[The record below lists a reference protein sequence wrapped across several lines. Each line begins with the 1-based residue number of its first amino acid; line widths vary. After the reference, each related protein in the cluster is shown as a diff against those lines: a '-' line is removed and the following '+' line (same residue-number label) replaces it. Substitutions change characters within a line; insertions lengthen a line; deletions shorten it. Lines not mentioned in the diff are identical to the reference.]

1 MPIVGDVLADRYRID
16 SVLGAGGMA
25 TVYRATDLRLDRQ
38 VAVKVL
44 VANLSADAQFA
55 ARFDREARAMA
66 SFSHPNV
73 AAVYDVEPGDPTTGR
88 EPFYVMELCAG
99 GSLADRLRASGR
111 ILPAALVPLV
121 VAISDALA
129 ELHRRGIIHR
139 DIKPANILF
148 SNNRPKLADFGIA
161 RSEGSSDEPP
171 LTLPGA
177 TLGTLPYLAPEIL
190 VGHPPSAA
198 SDVYALGVT
207 IFQALAGQDPKPSS
221 AAGATGASASLVP
234 LTVSAAAPDLGTAFD
249 APLAQALDPDPDRRP
264 TASELADEFARGLD
278 IEGVASPNPRA
289 LGGPNRRGLSA
300 SGIDM
305 EAPTVVAAALEVA
318 ARSVG
323 PRVPQPAEPAFPAPR
338 VAARSRAVP
347 VGAMALV
354 VAVVAILV
362 VLSVPRLLGGT
373 ASSPAPT
380 LGPSGIALPSTTLP
394 STTLPSTAL
403 PSSSPFALGALD
415 RVDSAIEAARGG
427 KDGLT
432 GRDANDLAQLA
443 ATVRTDVE
451 QGDLAAATAAAH
463 SLSDRVRNLAK
474 GLDQARRD
482 SLLAAVD
489 GLLAALPGP

>member
-1 MPIVGDVLADRYRID
+1 MPIVGDVLANRYRIE

-38 VAVKVL
+38 VALKVL

-88 EPFYVMELCAG
+88 EPFYVMEFCAG

-111 ILPAALVPLV
+111 LPPAALVPMV

-139 DIKPANILF
+139 DVKPANILF
-148 SNNRPKLADFGIA
+148 TDDRPKLADFGIA
-161 RSEGSSDEPP
+161 RSEGPSDRPP

-177 TLGTLPYLAPEIL
+177 TLGTLPYLAPEL
-190 VGHPPSAA
+190 LLGHPPSPA

-207 IFQALAGQDPKPSS
+207 IFQALTGQDPSPSPS
-221 AAGATGASASLVP
+221 AGAIGASASLVP

-264 TASELADEFARGLD
+264 MPSELANEFARGLD
-278 IEGVASPNPRA
+278 IEGVAAPNPQA
-289 LGGPNRRGLSA
+289 LRGPNRRGLSA

-305 EAPTVVAAALEVA
+305 EAPTVIAAGLAVAALPV
-318 ARSVG
+318 R
-323 PRVPQPAEPAFPAPR
+323 PPVPQPVASASLQPPA
-338 VAARSRAVP
+338 AARSRALP
-347 VGAMALV
+347 VGVMALV
-354 VAVVAILV
+354 VAVVAILIL
-362 VLSVPRLLGGT
+362 LSLPRLLGGT
-373 ASSPAPT
+373 LASPGPT
-380 LGPSGIALPSTTLP
+380 LRSSTTTLASIALPSG
-394 STTLPSTAL
+394 
-403 PSSSPFALGALD
+403 SPFALGALAALD
-415 RVDSAIEAARGG
+415 QVDAAIAAARGG

-443 ATVRTDVE
+443 AAVRTDIGS
-451 QGDLAAATAAAH
+451 GDLAAARTAAQT
-463 SLSDRVRNLAK
+463 LSDRARTLAK
-474 GLDQARRD
+474 GLDQTRRD
-482 SLLAAVD
+482 PLLGAVD
-489 GLLAALPGP
+489 GLLAALPGS